1 MAQEN
6 LFEGILRS
14 LDRHRGA
21 AVLIVAATLLVT
33 ALISRVFPTVYES
46 QSLLR
51 VMTSELRP
59 GDSPAAAMNGIMSQK
74 DVIGEVLQTCGLD
87 LGKSE
92 PRYAPFT
99 LEDVGQGLVR
109 LTVRDPNPTSLP
121 ELGDAVIKMLSER
134 FLGYSNETNLFEIE
148 MLEKKK
154 NVLREKIDEARRG
167 PMESLPGNLFGNDV
181 LALDEEIQRVGTKLQ
196 EDKKRLQSL
205 PRIRVVPSSKTDSA
219 LAEVRESL
227 TEARAELARLL
238 ETYRE
243 KHPRVVAANDFI
255 SELQARQRK
264 LSSQRDR
271 KEPNPEFD
279 SLQQEIDAN
288 EVRLE
293 DLKKRWFE
301 ANKTP
306 VEPTVATPL
315 GGRSTVLASSADTA
329 RIRSLETLYGD
340 VMMRLEELQIKQ
352 STAVGRIQVLRKD
365 LDLPR
370 PVGLS
375 LLQRE
380 MAAMLCGTLLAVFL
394 LYTPVPMKA
403 EIVGSPPPVYVS
415 GLPAPGCEVRSST
428 RLLEMS
434 PLSST
439 RLALPVPDSVHHAC
453 YDERLIVLNEPDSK
467 RLEPYRA
474 LVSNL
479 QISLAD
485 NATRIIQICSSRS
498 GMGRSTLTAN
508 LAILFAQANYS
519 VILIDANFRRPVL
532 HRIFDTDNHSGL
544 STILC
549 GQASANIVKPTM
561 LKNLGLITAGP
572 IPPHPV
578 EVLGSVSMIELLE
591 TLKRRVELVLI
602 DTPALLEYPDAG
614 ILAEQAGGVVFLH
627 REGEPDADIKA
638 SQDFL
643 KNIRATVLGYVTT

>member
-21 AVLIVAATLLVT
+21 AVMIVAATLLVT
-33 ALISRVFPTVYES
+33 AFVSRVFPTVYES

-59 GDSPAAAMNGIMSQK
+59 GDSPAAAMNGILSQK
-74 DVIGEVLQTCGLD
+74 DVIGEVLQTCGLG

-92 PRYAPFT
+92 SGYAPFS
-99 LEDVGQGLVR
+99 LEDTGQGLVR
-109 LTVRDPNPTSLP
+109 LTVRDPNPNALP

-154 NVLREKIDEARRG
+154 NILREKIDEARRA
-167 PMESLPGNLFGNDV
+167 PMDSLPGSLFGNDA
-181 LALDEEIQRVGTKLQ
+181 LALDEEIQRIGTKLQ
-196 EDKKRLQSL
+196 EDKKRLQKL
-205 PRIRVVPSSKTDSA
+205 PRIRVVPSSRTDKA
-219 LAEVRESL
+219 LDEVRETLAQARGEL
-227 TEARAELARLL
+227 TRLL

-243 KHPRVVAANDFI
+243 KHPRVIAANDFI
-255 SELQARQRK
+255 SELQDRQRK

-279 SLQQEIDAN
+279 SLQQEVAAS
-288 EVRLE
+288 EARLE

-301 ANKTP
+301 ANRTP
-306 VEPTVATPL
+306 VDSTIATPL
-315 GGRSTVLASSADTA
+315 VGRAAFVSAGDTT
-329 RIRSLETLYGD
+329 RVRSLEMLYSD

-365 LDLPR
+365 LDLPK
-370 PVGLS
+370 PIGLS

-380 MAAMLCGTLLAVFL
+380 LAAMVCGAFLAVFL

-415 GLPAPGCEVRSST
+415 GLSAPGYDARSST

-434 PLSST
+434 PLTST
-439 RLALPVPDSVHHAC
+439 RLALPVPDSVHHASF
-453 YDERLIVLNEPDSK
+453 DERLIVLNEPDSK

-479 QISLAD
+479 QIALAD
-485 NATRIIQICSSRS
+485 NATRIVQVCSSRS

-519 VILIDANFRRPVL
+519 VVLIDANFRRPIL
-532 HRIFDTDNHSGL
+532 HRIFDTDNHNGL
-544 STILC
+544 STVLC
-549 GQASANIVKPTM
+549 GQSSANIVKPTM

-578 EVLGSVSMIELLE
+578 EILGSVSMIELLD
-591 TLKRRVELVLI
+591 TLKRKVELVLI
-602 DTPALLEYPDAG
+602 DTPALLDYPDAG

-627 REGEPDADIKA
+627 REGEPEADIRA
-638 SQDFL
+638 SQAFL

>member
-21 AVLIVAATLLVT
+21 AVMIVAATLLVT
-33 ALISRVFPTVYES
+33 ALVSRVFPTVYES
-46 QSLLR
+46 KSLLR

-59 GDSPAAAMNGIMSQK
+59 GDSPAAAMNGILSQK

-92 PRYAPFT
+92 PRYAPFS
-99 LEDVGQGLVR
+99 LEDAGQGLVK
-109 LTVRDPNPTSLP
+109 LTVRDPNPTELP
-121 ELGDAVIKMLSER
+121 ALGDAVIKMLSER

-154 NVLREKIDEARRG
+154 SVLKEKLDEARRG
-167 PMESLPGNLFGNDV
+167 SSEALPSPLFENKA

-196 EDKKRLQSL
+196 EDRKRLQTL
-205 PRIRVVPSSKTDSA
+205 PRIRVVPSSRTDNA
-219 LAEVRESL
+219 LAEVRDTL
-227 TEARAELARLL
+227 AEARVELTRLL

-243 KHPRVVAANDFI
+243 KHPKVVAANEFI
-255 SELQARQRK
+255 AELQARQRK
-264 LSSQRDR
+264 LASQRDR
-271 KEPNPEFD
+271 KEPNPEYD
-279 SLQQEIDAN
+279 ALQQEIDTN
-288 EVRLE
+288 TTKLE

-301 ANKTP
+301 ANRTP
-306 VEPTVATPL
+306 PEPTLASPFSGRTPA
-315 GGRSTVLASSADTA
+315 LASSANTS
-329 RIRSLETLYGD
+329 RIRSLEMLYSD
-340 VMMRLEELQIKQ
+340 VTMRLEELQIKQ

-365 LDLPR
+365 IDAPK
-370 PVGLS
+370 PIGLS

-380 MAAMLCGTLLAVFL
+380 LAAMLGGTLLAVFL
-394 LYTPVPMKA
+394 LYTPIPMKA
-403 EIVGSPPPVYVS
+403 EFVGAPTPVFVS
-415 GLPAPGCEVRSST
+415 APGYETRSST
-428 RLLEMS
+428 HLLQMS
-434 PLSST
+434 PLSSA
-439 RLALPVPDSVHHAC
+439 RLALPVPDSVHHAS
-453 YDERLIVLNEPDSK
+453 YDERLIVLNEPDSR
-467 RLEPYRA
+467 RLEPYRT

-479 QISLAD
+479 QIALAD
-485 NATRIIQICSSRS
+485 NATRIIQVCSSRS

-519 VILIDANFRRPVL
+519 VVLIDANFRRPVL
-532 HRIFDTDNHSGL
+532 HRIFDTDNHTGL
-544 STILC
+544 STALC
-549 GQASANIVKPTM
+549 GQSSANIVKPTM

-578 EVLGSVSMIELLE
+578 ELLGSVSMIELLD

-627 REGEPDADIKA
+627 REGEPEADIKA